1 MESLPSFV
9 QNIKSLSGK
18 QKKQIMFR
26 WNTSNPRKLDWEAL
40 GIKAVCAEF
49 MNIFH
54 CNSKNFWSSDYSLR
68 PRMELFISPKGKIF
82 TIVIFTSII
91 MASTV
96 GSKVSTCKYYIMVF
110 QQQTEFIVVL
120 QIMILSDIINI
131 FVKVYF
137 MMFA

>member
-1 MESLPSFV
+1 
-9 QNIKSLSGK
+9 
-18 QKKQIMFR
+18 
-26 WNTSNPRKLDWEAL
+26 
-40 GIKAVCAEF
+40 
-49 MNIFH
+49 
-54 CNSKNFWSSDYSLR
+54 
-68 PRMELFISPKGKIF
+68 MELFISPKGKIF
-82 TIVIFTSII
+82 TMVIFTSII

-120 QIMILSDIINI
+120 QIMILSDIIDI